1 MAELTFALME
11 ACCCDKWRLEEE
23 LCLLSFICSLY
34 FLIFL
39 FRDEVSKTRAVAGR
53 SMVPMEP
60 TSTV

>member
-11 ACCCDKWRLEEE
+11 ACCCDEGRLEEE

-34 FLIFL
+34 SFTFL

-53 SMVPMEP
+53 PMVST
-60 TSTV
+60 TSG

>member
-1 MAELTFALME
+1 ME
-11 ACCCDKWRLEEE
+11 ACCCDEGRLEEE

-34 FLIFL
+34 FLTFL
-39 FRDEVSKTRAVAGR
+39 FRDEVSKTRAVSGR